1 MQGGARAGSGRETI
15 ESSSVFTTTTVD
27 SPLIRSRAATIY
39 LLRLAA
45 DVAQK
50 CGPTG
55 MKRETPLRTEWAGL
69 RAYTGLKKKMPRLDA
84 ETCYH
89 P

>member
-1 MQGGARAGSGRETI
+1 MQGSARAGSGRETI

-27 SPLIRSRAATIY
+27 SPLVRSRAAIY

-50 CGPTG
+50 CGPIG